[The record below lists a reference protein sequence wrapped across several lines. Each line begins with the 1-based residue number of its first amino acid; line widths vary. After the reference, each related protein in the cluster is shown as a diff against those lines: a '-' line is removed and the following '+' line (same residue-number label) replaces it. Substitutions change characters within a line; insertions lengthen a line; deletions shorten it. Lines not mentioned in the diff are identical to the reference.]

1 MKLQPKS
8 NSSSL
13 DPEDMERQQYPPVL
27 MVDDEPFNTEAL
39 SLMLKEKGYS
49 SDVAVSGKQALELI
63 NARIS

>member
-1 MKLQPKS
+1 
-8 NSSSL
+8 
-13 DPEDMERQQYPPVL
+13 MERQQYPPVL

-39 SLMLKEKGYS
+39 SLMLEEKGYK

>member
-39 SLMLKEKGYS
+39 SLMLAEKGHS